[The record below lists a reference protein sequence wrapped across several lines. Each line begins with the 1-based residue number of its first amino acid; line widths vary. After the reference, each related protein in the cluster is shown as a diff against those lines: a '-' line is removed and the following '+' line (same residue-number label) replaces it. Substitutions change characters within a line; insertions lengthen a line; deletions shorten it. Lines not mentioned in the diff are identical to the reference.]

1 MGGGKEN
8 PTQHNLT
15 TSFQAQAFNLPLKKP
30 HPQCAIT
37 SETEIKKEK
46 RTKKVGDFVPS
57 EQKKNPKK
65 QQQQKKPHQSQCT
78 QFASFI
84 GDVTGPQFMA
94 GQAENRMISRV

>member
-57 EQKKNPKK
+57 EQKKTPKNNKKNPPPITVHSIC
-65 QQQQKKPHQSQCT
+65 QLY
-78 QFASFI
+78 
-84 GDVTGPQFMA
+84 
-94 GQAENRMISRV
+94 R